1 MCIPT
6 PLPSQMSA
14 HYEPKVSSTARA
26 TKGQEYNELAPMA
39 SSSDSNP
46 ASPFKGYAGNVPG
59 ITTLLSQLKADYSPP
74 TEHEDFGFKKPVV
87 GSKEW
92 MRLRRENHK
101 EVERKRRECINTNI
115 NILGEMVPGPE
126 KNKGGILNR
135 VIAHIQELREA
146 NTRLKEEYTEDTAH
160 LQSALADLNF
170 QLGELREENLY
181 LKTRMGGSR
190 SHTNLAKAT

>member
-1 MCIPT
+1 
-6 PLPSQMSA
+6 MSA
-14 HYEPKVSSTARA
+14 HYEPK
-26 TKGQEYNELAPMA
+26 EYNELAPMA

-46 ASPFKGYAGNVPG
+46 ASPFKGYTGNVPG
-59 ITTLLSQLKADYSPP
+59 ITTLLSQLKSEYSP
-74 TEHEDFGFKKPVV
+74 TLSAERFEQEDFGFKKPVV

-135 VIAHIQELREA
+135 VIAHIQELRDSNA
-146 NTRLKEEYTEDTAH
+146 RLKEEYSEDTSH
-160 LQSALADLNF
+160 LQAALQDLSF
-170 QLGELREENLY
+170 QLNELREENLY
-181 LKTRMGGSR
+181 LKTRLGGSR
-190 SHTNLAKAT
+190 AHSNLAKAT